1 MTLRLRTL
9 ALASLAMVFTT
20 IGSAHADI
28 VLTDNFD
35 YPDGNLVGNGGWA
48 NHSGSGNFVQVSS
61 GTILLEQGSGSRED
75 VNVAIGATMGAG
87 DVWRFEFDVTVSGA
101 AAATNTY
108 FAHFKDSGS
117 GFNTRM
123 FVAAPVAGGDFT
135 FALAEQSGSTPTG
148 IFSNDFV
155 YGQTYR
161 VFAEYN
167 FDLGV
172 SQMWV
177 DSKANGIIASTD
189 ADIAQPM
196 EAFAFRQAGGNTSMV
211 IDNLVITA
219 VPEPSALAALGAVSC
234 LLVGA
239 GRRRR

>member
-9 ALASLAMVFTT
+9 AVAALATVFAAV
-20 IGSAHADI
+20 GSVHADV

-35 YPDGNLVGNGGWA
+35 YPDGDLVGNGGWA
-48 NHSGSGNFVQVSS
+48 NHSGTGEFVQVAS
-61 GTILLEQGSGSRED
+61 GAIQLVQGSGSRED

-87 DVWRFEFDVTVSGA
+87 DVWRYEFDVTVSGTG
-101 AAATNTY
+101 AATNTY

-117 GFNTRM
+117 GFNARM

-148 IFSNDFV
+148 TFSNDFV